1 MNEVR
6 LAQLAR
12 QASKVKQALLVSLVR
27 KARAFAVVWDPRVNP
42 DARDL
47 QARLDQLAN
56 GNVQT

>member
-1 MNEVR
+1 M
-6 LAQLAR
+6 AQSAR
-12 QASKVKQALLVSLVR
+12 QASKVKQALLVSLAH
-27 KARAFAVVWDPRVNP
+27 KARAFVAVWGPRVSP